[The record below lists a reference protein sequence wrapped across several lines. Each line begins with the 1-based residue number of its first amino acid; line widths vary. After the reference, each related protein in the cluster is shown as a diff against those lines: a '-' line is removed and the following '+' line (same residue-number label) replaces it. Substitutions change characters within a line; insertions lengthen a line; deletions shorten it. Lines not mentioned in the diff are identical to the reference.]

1 MHPIHPG
8 EILVEEFLKPMGLTQ
23 YRLGIDT
30 GIPHSRITAIVKG
43 RRSITAETAMRLAR
57 YFGTTPGFW
66 LNLQNIYDLEIAED
80 KCAER
85 IVREVTPL
93 AG

>member
-8 EILVEEFLKPMGLTQ
+8 EILAEEFLKPMGLTQ

-30 GIPHSRITAIVKG
+30 GIPHSRITAIAKG

-66 LNLQNIYDLEIAED
+66 LNLQKTYDLEIAED
-80 KCAER
+80 KSAER
-85 IVREVTPL
+85 IAREVTPL

>member
-8 EILVEEFLKPMGLTQ
+8 EILAEEFLKPMGLTQ
-23 YRLGIDT
+23 YRLGSDT

-66 LNLQNIYDLEIAED
+66 LNLQKTYDLEIAED
-80 KCAER
+80 KSAER

>member
-8 EILVEEFLKPMGLTQ
+8 EILAEEFLKPMGLTQ

-30 GIPHSRITAIVKG
+30 GIPHSRITAIAKG

-66 LNLQNIYDLEIAED
+66 LNLQKTYDLEIAED
-80 KCAER
+80 KSAER

>member
-8 EILVEEFLKPMGLTQ
+8 EILAEEFLKPMGLTQ

-66 LNLQNIYDLEIAED
+66 LNLQKTYDLEIAED
-80 KCAER
+80 KSAER

>member
-1 MHPIHPG
+1 MHSIHPG
-8 EILVEEFLKPMGLTQ
+8 EILAEEFLKPMGLTQ
-23 YRLGIDT
+23 YRLGSDT

-66 LNLQNIYDLEIAED
+66 LNLQKTYDLEIAED
-80 KCAER
+80 KSAER

>member
-1 MHPIHPG
+1 MHSIHPG
-8 EILVEEFLKPMGLTQ
+8 EILAEEFLKSMGLTQ
-23 YRLGIDT
+23 YRLGSDT

-66 LNLQNIYDLEIAED
+66 LNLQKTYDLEIAED
-80 KCAER
+80 KSAER